1 MTTNTTTELSYLDRV
16 YQRLEERD
24 NPYERNMADALS
36 EALLFAENFVAKC
49 NGTSDVP
56 ATRKE
61 PGYCECVVDGSEEEE
76 AMNIWRN
83 VQAAWIA
90 PRPKLTN
97 EQWAW
102 FSLMEW
108 YKLGVSA
115 TREPFTTA
123 DLSQTCADVLPWL
136 DAFKAGEPR
145 AEMQSEVEAILKAL
159 S

>member
-1 MTTNTTTELSYLDRV
+1 MTTDTTTKLSYLDRV

-36 EALLFAENFVAKC
+36 EALEFVENFVAKC

-76 AMNIWRN
+76 AARIQQVVGKAMGTFLICS
-83 VQAAWIA
+83 
-90 PRPKLTN
+90 PLTT
-97 EQWAW
+97 
-102 FSLMEW
+102 F
-108 YKLGVSA
+108 
-115 TREPFTTA
+115 
-123 DLSQTCADVLPWL
+123 DLSVACIFARKDLR
-136 DAFKAGEPR
+136 AFKAGEPR
-145 AEMQSEVEAILKAL
+145 AEMQSDIEAILKVL